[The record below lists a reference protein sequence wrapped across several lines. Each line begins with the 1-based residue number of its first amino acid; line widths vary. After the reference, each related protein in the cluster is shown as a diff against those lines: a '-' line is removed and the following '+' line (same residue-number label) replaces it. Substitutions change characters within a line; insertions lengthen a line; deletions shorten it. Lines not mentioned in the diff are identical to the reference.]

1 MKGLL
6 VVLLVAAVSA
16 NEDPCHRACPEIWAP
31 VCSTDGRTVSSVCE
45 FEAYQCQQAK
55 NDVEIAIAHQ
65 GECKEVETGCPKV
78 CPTIYAP
85 VCGSDGQTYDNECKL
100 EYASCRAFKE
110 DGVEIHLDHEGVCAS
125 FDAAAADIESE
136 CPIFCPADWAPVCG
150 SNGKTY
156 TNKCRLEVASCR
168 STQQDGPAIEM
179 VHNGVCKS
187 AARGGESPCMRPCRK
202 IHAPVCGSDGTTH
215 DNKCLFKIYQCEQ
228 QRNGNEVILVHEGAC
243 REKVARRAVDS
254 CVKPCSRLYD
264 PVCASD
270 GKTYGNKCLFERSQC
285 EAAKNGEDLTLVHAG
300 RCKAQMAKKEEGN
313 CMKACSK
320 ILKPVCASNGQ
331 TFGNT
336 CLFEVFQCMVAN
348 SGDEITLVHD
358 GPC

>member
-1 MKGLL
+1 MGIVIQFFSVSVTRGSTMKQGLL

-125 FDAAAADIESE
+125 VDAAAADIESE

-156 TNKCRLEVASCR
+156 SNKCRLEVASCR

-187 AARGGESPCMRPCRK
+187 
-202 IHAPVCGSDGTTH
+202 
-215 DNKCLFKIYQCEQ
+215 
-228 QRNGNEVILVHEGAC
+228 
-243 REKVARRAVDS
+243 
-254 CVKPCSRLYD
+254 
-264 PVCASD
+264 
-270 GKTYGNKCLFERSQC
+270 
-285 EAAKNGEDLTLVHAG
+285 
-300 RCKAQMAKKEEGN
+300 QMAKKEEGN

-331 TFGNT
+331 TFGNK